1 MRANGTAALLA
12 STPPQD
18 ETNGPARQASLAT
31 LQAAVGGDI
40 EAVVVPGD
48 DSLVL
53 LVHKDGLL
61 RKLPSHP
68 WASAVALPPIV
79 GDAVLMPR
87 ALLCERIPP
96 L

>member
-1 MRANGTAALLA
+1 MTNVDVSTMTAL
-12 STPPQD
+12 SM
-18 ETNGPARQASLAT
+18 
-31 LQAAVGGDI
+31 AAVGGDI
-40 EAVVVPGD
+40 EAVAVPGD
-48 DSLVL
+48 ESLVL
-53 LVHKDGLL
+53 LVNKDGLL

-68 WASAVALPPIV
+68 WASAVVLHPIV

>member
-1 MRANGTAALLA
+1 MRANGTAAPLA

-18 ETNGPARQASLAT
+18 ETNGPERQASLAT

-40 EAVVVPGD
+40 EAVAVPGD

-53 LVHKDGLL
+53 LVNKDGLL

-68 WASAVALPPIV
+68 WASAVALHPRV
-79 GDAVLMPR
+79 GDAVLIPR
-87 ALLCERIPP
+87 AFLC
-96 L
+96 